1 MNRSAR
7 LEQDLT
13 AWLSETAMPS
23 TPDYADEILDQTA
36 RIRQRPRWT
45 FLGRWLPIPEVRWTA
60 RAGARTALK
69 AVTLL
74 VVLGLLLAA
83 ITAFVGS
90 RRTLPPPFGLA
101 GNGLLSSAVGG
112 DIIVVDPGTGAKRT
126 IVAHMAIDRDAHW
139 ALDGTRLAFLREVGN
154 RQSVVIA
161 DAHGRI
167 IAVSQPFETVDSD
180 SVTWSPDGREIAVG
194 GAGNAGQGIYLID
207 AASGVAHHLRVPYLG
222 FEMYWRPPDGRQLLF
237 RLDDA
242 QGGGLGIAS
251 VADESFVR
259 LPTEPYDPSSLRP
272 LGWTPDGRAAL
283 FQQDRANPEQTVVVD
298 VRTGSQTTLDVAY
311 GHVSNDGTRVA
322 GVDDLGRFC
331 VAPTSG
337 GTCEVI
343 RFPGLVDGTHGASV
357 RWSPD
362 DRWIAVSTSPVWL
375 VDPTNALAPRAIV
388 DGGPG
393 SWQRT
398 LP

>member
-60 RAGARTALK
+60 RVGARTSLK
-69 AVTLL
+69 AVILL

-90 RRTLPPPFGLA
+90 RRTVPLPFGLA

-112 DIIVVDPGTGAKRT
+112 DIVVVDPGTGARRT
-126 IVAHMAIDRDAHW
+126 IVAHKAVDHDAHW
-139 ALDGTRLAFLREVGN
+139 ALDGTRLAFLREVGD

-167 IAVSQPFETVDSD
+167 IAVSQSFEGIDPD
-180 SVTWSPDGREIAVG
+180 SVAWSPDGQQIAVG
-194 GAGNAGQGIYLID
+194 GAGQDGSGIYLID
-207 AASGVAHHLRVPYLG
+207 AGNGVAHRLRVPYFFL
-222 FEMYWRPPDGRQLLF
+222 EVYWRPPDGRQLLF
-237 RLDDA
+237 RIDDA
-242 QGGGLGIAS
+242 QGGGLGVLS

-272 LGWTPDGRAAL
+272 LGWTPDGRAAV
-283 FQQDRANPEQTVVVD
+283 FQQDGANPEQTVVVD
-298 VRTGSQTTLDVAY
+298 VRTGAHATLDVAY

-331 VAPTSG
+331 VAPISG
-337 GTCEVI
+337 GACDVI
-343 RFPGLVDGTHGASV
+343 RFPGFVDGTHGASV

-375 VDPTNALAPRAIV
+375 VDPTNALPPRKIA